1 MEPPEQQALKE
12 GPGEAWRGGLISLKE
27 DETMSAK
34 SIALLLIFALLAG
47 GCSGMS
53 NTNQRML
60 SGGAMGAGTGL
71 LVGGPVGAVVGAGV
85 GAAGGYAYDQHQKS
99 DGKP

>member
-1 MEPPEQQALKE
+1 
-12 GPGEAWRGGLISLKE
+12 
-27 DETMSAK
+27 MSRK
-34 SIALLLIFALLAG
+34 GIALLIIGVLLAG

-60 SGGAMGAGTGL
+60 SGSAMGAGTGL

>member
-1 MEPPEQQALKE
+1 
-12 GPGEAWRGGLISLKE
+12 
-27 DETMSAK
+27 MSK
-34 SIALLLIFALLAG
+34 SIALMVVIALLVG
-47 GCSGMS
+47 GCSSMS
-53 NTNQRML
+53 NTQQRML

-71 LVGGPVGAVVGAGV
+71 LIGGPVGAIVGGGV